1 MDFLKMRH
9 LLFFVSL
16 AAVTYGFF
24 TILKPF
30 FYPLF
35 WAAILAS
42 IFYPV
47 FKKLNTQLK
56 VPNLSS
62 AITLILVFLIIV
74 LPLILISTLVIKEA
88 LDVYDL
94 ATNHTDEINLGIKN
108 FFEAVRNNSVLHKF
122 NIDESFISAKLPDIA
137 QNITGFLL
145 LSAKIITQN
154 SLVFAVMFVI
164 MFYALFFFVRD
175 GEKLLRQL
183 MHLCP
188 LGDKYEKI
196 LYNKFTSTVRATVKG
211 TMTVGLIQGS
221 LGYLMFLL
229 ADIKGAAIWGM
240 LMVIMA
246 SIPAIGCYFIWLP
259 VAIAEIILGNT
270 TTGLAMILFGTLVIG
285 TIDNFLRPFLVGK
298 DTQMHPLLVLFSTLG
313 GIATFGISGFVIG
326 PVIAS
331 LLLAFWEMY
340 DEYYKKDLDN
350 NNVLI

>member
-9 LLFFVSL
+9 FLFFILL

-24 TILKPF
+24 VILKPF

-47 FKKLNTQLK
+47 YKKIKDKTK
-56 VPNLSS
+56 SPSLSS
-62 AITLILVFLIIV
+62 ALTLVVILVIIV
-74 LPLILISTLVIKEA
+74 LPLILISALVVKET
-88 LDVYDL
+88 VDL
-94 ATNHTDEINLGIKN
+94 YGA
-108 FFEAVRNNSVLHKF
+108 AANNSGQITSDIQNFLNAVQKNPITQKLQLNQVFSAEQLTELAQKF
-122 NIDESFISAKLPDIA
+122 SGYILTSV
-137 QNITGFLL
+137 GV
-145 LSAKIITQN
+145 ITQN
-154 SLVFAVMFVI
+154 SLMFIAMFVI

-188 LGDKYEKI
+188 LGDRYEKI
-196 LYNKFTSTVRATVKG
+196 LYEKFTSTVRATIKG
-211 TMTVGLIQGS
+211 TMTVGLIQGI
-221 LGYLMFLL
+221 LGFLMF
-229 ADIKGAAIWGM
+229 AAAGIKGSVIWGV

-246 SIPAIGCYFIWLP
+246 CIPAVGTYFIWLP
-259 VAIAEIILGNT
+259 VAIAQIIIGNT
-270 TTGLAMILFGTLVIG
+270 GTGIGMILFGSLVIG
-285 TIDNFLRPFLVGK
+285 TIDNFLRPILVGR
-298 DTQMHPLLVLFSTLG
+298 DSQLHPLLVLFSTLG

-340 DEYYKKDLDN
+340 DEYYKKDLDKN
-350 NNVLI
+350 TI